1 MDKLLENKTRII
13 AFLRSLLFAYILS
26 GILLFLLAFLMLKL
40 DLSGTILSAGIII
53 IYILSCFTGGFF
65 MGKSSEHKRFI
76 WGLAIGIIYF
86 LVLVIISVIV
96 NTFMGMDTSRMLS
109 VFLVCAF
116 SGMLGGMLS

>member
-1 MDKLLENKTRII
+1 MDKILENKTRII

-26 GILLFLLAFLMLKL
+26 GLLLFLLAFLMLKL
-40 DLSGTILSAGIII
+40 DLAGTIVSAGIII

-65 MGKSSEHKRFI
+65 IGKREEQKRFI
-76 WGLAIGIIYF
+76 WGLAIGVVYF
-86 LVLVIISVIV
+86 VILVIISTVA

-109 VFLVCAF
+109 VFLICAF